1 MPDRK
6 LYIGNFVTVQSPTH
20 PWLDDLQGYVTDT
33 NSASEDG
40 PIEVHFP
47 KHLCDPHLRSNG
59 DFSMNFLRTEVVLA
73 DQPTGRSF
81 RNFCEMKKLS
91 HKRPQSRTILTQFL
105 KDAAMRVL
113 ALPCK

>member
-1 MPDRK
+1 
-6 LYIGNFVTVQSPTH
+6 
-20 PWLDDLQGYVTDT
+20 
-33 NSASEDG
+33 
-40 PIEVHFP
+40 
-47 KHLCDPHLRSNG
+47 
-59 DFSMNFLRTEVVLA
+59 MNFLRTEVVLA